1 MAINTLSIQI
11 SPMITNFPAW
21 HNGQFCTVKDL
32 TVSVLDLGLIHS
44 DATYDVISSH
54 NRRIFR
60 LDDHL
65 DRFYTS
71 CDFWRLTPTISR
83 EEMKNTIIKLCYH
96 SNTDDLLIWIGITRG
111 TPSSGNPRDLSSY
124 TPNMF
129 MYVKPYFGF
138 NPANSAR
145 VCLATQKRNTSF
157 NQRYKNFAWNDL
169 TVAQWEAVDRGYDT
183 ALLLDENEYLTE
195 GPGFN
200 VFCIKDNQIITPSH
214 NCLGGVTIN
223 ALEEICQ
230 ENNILFERKNIT
242 LKELNDVDYISLA
255 STAGNFIPVTEFE
268 GRLFNHNELFDNLQ
282 SLIKEHI
289 NGSNRTTLY

>member
-1 MAINTLSIQI
+1 
-11 SPMITNFPAW
+11 MIENFPAW
-21 HNGQFCTVKDL
+21 QNGEFCTVKDL
-32 TVSVLDLGLIHS
+32 SVSVLDLGLIHS

-54 NRRIFR
+54 NRKIFR

-71 CDFWRLTPTISR
+71 CKFWRLTPTISR
-83 EEMKNTIIKLCYH
+83 EEMKNTIIELCRQ
-96 SNTDDLLIWIGITRG
+96 SNTDNLLIWIGITRG

-138 NPANSAR
+138 YSTNSAR

-169 TVAQWEAVDRGYDT
+169 TLAQWEAIDRGFDT
-183 ALLLDENEYLTE
+183 AILLSRDGYITE

-200 VFCIKDNQIITPSH
+200 IGFIKGDSVFAPATNRLQGTTMDLVKDLCLANNKEFLYCNITPD
-214 NCLGGVTIN
+214 
-223 ALEEICQ
+223 
-230 ENNILFERKNIT
+230 
-242 LKELNDVDYISLA
+242 DVSC
-255 STAGNFIPVTEFE
+255 
-268 GRLFNHNELFDNLQ
+268 
-282 SLIKEHI
+282 
-289 NGSNRTTLY
+289 